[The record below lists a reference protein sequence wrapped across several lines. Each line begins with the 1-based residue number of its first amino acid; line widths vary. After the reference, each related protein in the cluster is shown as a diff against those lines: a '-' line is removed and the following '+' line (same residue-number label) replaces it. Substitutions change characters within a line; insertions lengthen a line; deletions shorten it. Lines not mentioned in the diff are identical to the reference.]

1 MSAILLLVNFL
12 SLIIGIGWLICFIL
26 VLVKMFQND
35 QVVMGVVCIVLI
47 FCGIGPLVAF
57 VYGWIKSSEWNI
69 QKLMLIWTG
78 CFIGNLLLGAMILVI
93 GLTMAPNMME
103 MQQQMQQEMLR
114 DFPPQ

>member
-1 MSAILLLVNFL
+1 MEAILLLVNLLAF
-12 SLIIGIGWLICFIL
+12 IIGIGSLICFIL

-35 QVVMGVVCIVLI
+35 QVTMGVVCIVLI

-78 CFIGNLLLGAMILVI
+78 CFIGNLILVAAVFAI
-93 GLTMAPNMME
+93 GLSMAPDMME
-103 MQQQMQQEMLR
+103 MQQQMQQQMLR
-114 DFPPQ
+114 DFPQQ